1 MTSTTS
7 SNKQSQGFC
16 GMLKWTLRSMTSLS
30 VVYSVILLVVLPFM
44 LAISLL
50 GNGEGAQNLHNN
62 EAIISMFKSNWRL
75 ASIIVNIFVVVISA
89 NLFKAFHN
97 RRSTD
102 LVMSLPI
109 KRSTLFLSNF
119 ITGLLVIFVPLFV
132 VTLISG
138 LLCGDILVCLTY
150 FIAIVPPTLFAY
162 AMYSFLAV
170 CCGTVADTV
179 ISYAAINVTYPVL
192 FSVIMNLVYNFSPD
206 YQIY

>member
-75 ASIIVNIFVVVISA
+75 ASIIGEVQTWLCRCQLNAAPCFC
-89 NLFKAFHN
+89 
-97 RRSTD
+97 RT
-102 LVMSLPI
+102 SLQ
-109 KRSTLFLSNF
+109 
-119 ITGLLVIFVPLFV
+119 
-132 VTLISG
+132 
-138 LLCGDILVCLTY
+138 VCW
-150 FIAIVPPTLFAY
+150 
-162 AMYSFLAV
+162 
-170 CCGTVADTV
+170 
-179 ISYAAINVTYPVL
+179 
-192 FSVIMNLVYNFSPD
+192 
-206 YQIY
+206 